1 MYNNENI
8 LSVFVDESGD
18 SGEYN
23 VSKNNF
29 SDKFYIITFV
39 FHEQKNNIASNIEY
53 FENKLAQYD
62 YKYQSVHCG
71 PLIRREYPF
80 EGFKGEDI
88 RLILNA
94 LNNFS
99 RKLPITC
106 YSVVVNKTINN
117 TLDALNKSIC
127 NEVQKLISDNYK
139 YFYSFSKIIIY
150 YDNGQEVVSHALKD
164 TFEAE
169 FNDVERRK
177 VKPKEYKLLQVAD
190 LFCTI
195 TLLELKRQKYHFS
208 SSEKAVFT
216 ANTFKKH
223 YLSTIKS
230 KKL

>member
-1 MYNNENI
+1 MNDNENI
-8 LSVFVDESGD
+8 LSVFIDESGD

-23 VSKNNF
+23 IKKNNF

-39 FHEQKNNIASNIEY
+39 FHEQKDNITSNIEY

-62 YKYQSVHCG
+62 YKYKSVHCG

-80 EGFKGEDI
+80 EGFKADDA

-99 RKLPITC
+99 RKLPISC
-106 YSVVVNKTINN
+106 YSVIVNKSINI
-117 TLDALNKSIC
+117 TSDTLNKSIH
-127 NEVQKLISDNYK
+127 NEVQKLINDNYK
-139 YFYSFSKIIIY
+139 YFDSFSKIIIY
-150 YDNGQEVVSHALKD
+150 YDNGQEIVSRALKD
-164 TFEAE
+164 TFESE
-169 FNDVERRK
+169 FNNVERRK

-208 SSEKAVFT
+208 SSENAIFSV
-216 ANTFKKH
+216 NTFKKH
-223 YLSTIKS
+223 YLSTMKS
-230 KKL
+230 KKI